1 MRYQGCVAV
10 REALLSETLLAD
22 VVVDARIERSGG
34 SLEFFEQRWAAAT
47 AAAHLI
53 ARLPPD
59 QIARQ
64 VTRVAVRLD
73 LHPGTVTDAV
83 AVAAI
88 ISPATHNAD
97 GFPLPPL
104 TLMGEPSMATRPSA
118 PNPDRLRRST

>member
-34 SLEFFEQRWAAAT
+34 SLEFFEQRWAAAK

-73 LHPGTVTDAV
+73 LHPGTDAV
-83 AVAAI
+83 TAI
-88 ISPATHNAD
+88 ISPPTEIASRA
-97 GFPLPPL
+97 
-104 TLMGEPSMATRPSA
+104 AAPSA
-118 PNPDRLRRST
+118 LDDHGN